1 MPRVA
6 LIASQR
12 EANKKA
18 DRAKRLADG
27 LLIHKA
33 LSRMTFGQMAEQ
45 FGIDKRCLRKILDGQ
60 DCYIPM
66 SAALAMVEIVGG
78 MKQ

>member
-6 LIASQR
+6 LTSSQR

-18 DRAKRLADG
+18 DRAKHLAEG

-33 LSRMTFGQMAEQ
+33 LGRLTYEQMAEQ
-45 FGIDKRCLRKILDGQ
+45 FGIDKRCLRKIVDGK
-60 DCYIPM
+60 DCYIPI
-66 SAALAMVEIVGG
+66 SAALSMVEIVGG